1 MTARRVLLLLLCV
14 WLAACATESP
24 VPSAGGPVLL
34 QQSTLP
40 GEQADEPAPPVL
52 PATEAPAI
60 TIEAAIGSPAE
71 PTATFAPNLE
81 VISPIE
87 RATVQADFIFVTPT
101 APPSKTPTTTPTVTP
116 TLTLT
121 PTATLTAT
129 ATATR
134 QLFPT
139 SVIIP
144 VDAPVAAPV
153 DRICDTQW
161 FFIEP
166 RPADCPLSPPTAS
179 QGVYQEFENGYMIWF
194 GALQLIYVMYN
205 DAAHPRW
212 QVFRDHFTEDMP
224 HFSEEYLNAP
234 RAGLWQPRR
243 GFGLLWRSDASIRNR
258 IGWATMEWEMPY
270 SLNAQQSADG
280 SLFLNAPDGHVFGL
294 FSATTQ
300 WQRYAGRGN

>member
-1 MTARRVLLLLLCV
+1 MTD
-14 WLAACATESP
+14 S
-24 VPSAGGPVLL
+24 
-34 QQSTLP
+34 
-40 GEQADEPAPPVL
+40 ADESAPPAPINEPTPDA
-52 PATEAPAI
+52 PATLAQ
-60 TIEAAIGSPAE
+60 
-71 PTATFAPNLE
+71 PTATFPPNLE
-81 VISPIE
+81 VQSPIE

-205 DAAHPRW
+205 DATFPRW
-212 QVFRDHFTEDMP
+212 QAFRDHFTEDMP

-243 GFGLLWRSDASIRNR
+243 GFGLLWRSDSAVRNR

-294 FSATTQ
+294 FSATSQ